1 MLSYSPDLMW
11 GLIVGTIVLL
21 FLAVTIIV
29 IMFIYGK
36 KIRESEKRYE
46 LVMTGTNDGIWDW
59 NLETNEMYFS
69 PRWKSIL
76 GYCESEITTEDN
88 KKVKKELSDHL
99 DGKIPTFQNEH
110 HLLHKDGTYCCVFW
124 RGLVVRNSSG
134 KTIRFAGSMTDITDR
149 KLLEKQFFQAQKM
162 EAIGRLAAGIAHDF
176 NNLLTG
182 ITGYCELLLN
192 SDSTNDSIRE
202 DLEEIKIAGEKAIS
216 LTRQLMAFSRK
227 QIPKPK
233 IIDSNSVIID
243 MSKLLRRIIGEDIE
257 LVTILDS
264 TLGRIKADPG
274 KIEQV
279 IMNIATNAR
288 DAMPLGGKL
297 IFKTFNGNLEANGI
311 HKINKTHLAPYVILS
326 ISDTGC
332 GIDSETLSHIFEPFF
347 TTKDQSKG
355 TGLGLST
362 VYGIVEQYG
371 GDITVSSKLGKGTTF
386 NIIFPRTNDEEIIK
400 VSPINKNKFEF
411 KRSSETILLVEDDET
426 VRNLAGRILRE
437 NGFSVLTANNG
448 LEALDICRQHTG
460 LLQLLATDIVLPKL
474 NGYELAK
481 QVKNQFPNV
490 MVLYMS
496 GYTDCNIIKDSEFE
510 KGEVLLQKPFTP
522 EAFLSKVYEVL
533 EIAYK

>member
-1 MLSYSPDLMW
+1 
-11 GLIVGTIVLL
+11 
-21 FLAVTIIV
+21 
-29 IMFIYGK
+29 MFIYGK

-59 NLETNEMYFS
+59 NLETNQMYFS

-76 GYCESEITTEDN
+76 GYCESEITNNPNEWFNRIHPEDN

-99 DGKIPTFQNEH
+99 DGQIPTFQNEH
-110 HLLHKDGTYCCVFW
+110 CLLHKNGTYCCVFW

-149 KLLEKQFFQAQKM
+149 KLLEKQFLQAQKM

-192 SDSTNDSIRE
+192 SASTNDSIRG

-216 LTRQLMAFSRK
+216 LTRQLLAFSRK
-227 QIPKPK
+227 QILQPK
-233 IIDSNSVIID
+233 IIDLNSVITEMFKFI
-243 MSKLLRRIIGEDIE
+243 RRIIGEDIE
-257 LVTILDS
+257 LVSILDS
-264 TLGRIKADPG
+264 SLERIKADPG

-279 IMNIATNAR
+279 IMNLATNAR
-288 DAMPLGGKL
+288 DAMPYGGKL

-311 HKINKTHLAPYVILS
+311 HKINKTQLAPYVIMS

-332 GIDSETLSHIFEPFF
+332 GMDGETLSHIFEPFF
-347 TTKDQSKG
+347 TTKDQGIG

-362 VYGIVEQYG
+362 VYGIVEQCG
-371 GDITVSSKLGKGTTF
+371 GDITVSSKQGKWTTF
-386 NIIFPRTNDEEIIK
+386 NIIFPKTDEEIIN

-411 KRSSETILLVEDDET
+411 KKSSETILLVEDDET
-426 VRNLAGRILRE
+426 VRNLASRILQD

-448 LEALDICRQHTG
+448 LEALDICNQYTG

-496 GYTDCNIIKDSEFE
+496 GYTDCNIIKDSELE

-522 EAFLSKVYEVL
+522 EAFLSKVYELL
-533 EIAYK
+533 EIAYN